1 MDGTN
6 ATNCQNDIVQA
17 TIIGM
22 PADVD
27 TTEPIDPSKDALKP
41 LKQGFYKESDALAT
55 LPHSVRALLK
65 DHPFLSK
72 LGSVLAVS
80 TFTDEYELASAKHEI
95 GRCVMCALCLPLES
109 FPLMCIC
116 YPLVWPAQVCS
127 CIYVCMCRCTEYGTA
142 KRNAES
148 SYFVLFEKFF
158 VHICT
163 KPGEDSKPPRLKI
176 MRLYMLES
184 LDSVSHVEMVLDDES
199 CVACGVRDALI
210 PNLPGLMLN
219 GKSIDADKYSERSH
233 DTYLQREAWREIE
246 SSTLKI
252 AVPNSPELCEAIQE
266 QMSRQAQ
273 AQPLVDAPAVQ
284 VMGEGFAKGEV
295 VAEPTVV
302 AVPAVQVMDAPSQPV
317 VQAEIVMDSSG
328 QQDRV
333 NPLAQIKE
341 LKDLLDSG
349 AITQEE
355 FETKKTE
362 LLAKV

>member
-1 MDGTN
+1 
-6 ATNCQNDIVQA
+6 
-17 TIIGM
+17 
-22 PADVD
+22 
-27 TTEPIDPSKDALKP
+27 
-41 LKQGFYKESDALAT
+41 
-55 LPHSVRALLK
+55 
-65 DHPFLSK
+65 
-72 LGSVLAVS
+72 
-80 TFTDEYELASAKHEI
+80 
-95 GRCVMCALCLPLES
+95 
-109 FPLMCIC
+109 
-116 YPLVWPAQVCS
+116 
-127 CIYVCMCRCTEYGTA
+127 
-142 KRNAES
+142 
-148 SYFVLFEKFF
+148 
-158 VHICT
+158 
-163 KPGEDSKPPRLKI
+163 